1 MNLAQ
6 ESGEQVDDGGPELTI
21 DGPGTVCGV
30 WTATGCWFFNSA
42 TDGKLP
48 RQPDNCSGTGAR
60 GCGRCRSGLGISSN
74 RWPLTPPD
82 GRKEVGTSVPME
94 IPMEIPVTNP
104 EPLSRTRLVAAE
116 TSARVLV
123 KRTLVEAGS
132 SRWNSNLPWG
142 AISRG
147 RQREPGPDRHPAESG
162 ESADPSVVSGW
173 IPVRTAHPSIT
184 RVPRTGH

>member
-6 ESGEQVDDGGPELTI
+6 EPGEQVDDGGPELTI

-42 TDGKLP
+42 MDGKMP

-82 GRKEVGTSVPME
+82 GRKEVGTSV
-94 IPMEIPVTNP
+94 PMEIPVTNP

-147 RQREPGPDRHPAESG
+147 RQRKPGPDRHPAESG